1 MPKKVRELE
10 SLLAKEG
17 FVFYPGKGSHRKWIH
32 SSGVVMVMSG
42 KSGSDAHR
50 YQEKETLKMIQEA
63 QKRSQ
68 K

>member
-1 MPKKVRELE
+1 
-10 SLLAKEG
+10 
-17 FVFYPGKGSHRKWIH
+17 
-32 SSGVVMVMSG
+32 MVMSG